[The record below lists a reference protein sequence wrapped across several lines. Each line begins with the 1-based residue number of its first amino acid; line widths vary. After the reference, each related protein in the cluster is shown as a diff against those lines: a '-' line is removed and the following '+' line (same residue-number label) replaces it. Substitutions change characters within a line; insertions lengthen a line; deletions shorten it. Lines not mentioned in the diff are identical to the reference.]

1 MRKLLIT
8 LLLLL
13 LPLSLHALSLDSSVT
28 LYYGIET
35 QDDKR
40 EDGMILRNSIRAEM
54 VSNPF
59 TLVFDNISIGP
70 SLGFEFT
77 YDSEPVSGIR
87 LIGHEGAV
95 FALNFK
101 YSFQDSFSLGLEGGI
116 GVGHYNYM
124 DMSYA
129 SLNGYLIG
137 MSIESSCQLRQVF
150 PTEGRLSRE
159 SSKSEQDWILAI
171 GGNGHEANE
180 IITGSSH
187 LLASF
192 QLRSLLG

>member
-129 SLNGYLIG
+129 SLNGYLIADWHVDRVIL
-137 MSIESSCQLRQVF
+137 SIK
-150 PTEGRLSRE
+150 TGLSYRRE
-159 SSKSEQDWILAI
+159 TIAGVIEI
-171 GGNGHEANE
+171 GAGLDFGNREE
-180 IITGSSH
+180 WT
-187 LLASF
+187 
-192 QLRSLLG
+192 